1 MADLTLHVTDTPDP
15 ADLAVVS
22 EGLAAFNESDVGP
35 SGRRTLAVVLR
46 DGAGAVRGGLSGYTA
61 WGWLYV
67 QWLWLAEGWRGQG
80 LAARLLSAAEAEARA
95 RGCHGAWID
104 TFSPHALHAYA
115 RAGYAPFGRLDDF
128 PRGRARTFLQK
139 PLGPSRPGGLTR
151 MAQEIA
157 EIPAAAARFLTDNAA
172 RLADIGAA
180 LRGRDPALVATVARG
195 SSDHAA
201 SYLKYAV
208 EIAAGVP
215 VASLGPSV
223 ASVYGRPLRLGGAA
237 CIAISQSGAS
247 PDILA
252 MMQAARAAGALGIAV
267 TNTPAAPLAGAAD
280 HTLPLLAGVES
291 SVAATKTL
299 VASVLAGLALLAAWQ
314 DDAALRAAL
323 AALPETLERARAQDW
338 SALGDRLLTAN
349 SAFVLGRGP
358 GHAIAAEMALKLKET
373 CALHAEAYSAAEVL
387 HGPAAIVRAGF
398 PVLALAVQ
406 DAARESV
413 LATVERLAGQGA
425 DVFVTG
431 FDVPGARRL
440 PLPPPL
446 HPLVDPLVAVVA
458 FYGMVE
464 GLARRRGHD
473 PDAPFA
479 LNKVTLT
486 R

>member
-1 MADLTLHVTDTPDP
+1 MAELSLDITDTPDP
-15 ADLAVVS
+15 AALATLGEGLSACNDATAGPAHRRPLAV
-22 EGLAAFNESDVGP
+22 F
-35 SGRRTLAVVLR
+35 LR
-46 DGAGAVRGGLSGYTA
+46 DAAGAVQGGLWGYTA
-61 WGWLYV
+61 WGWLHV

-80 LAARLLSAAEAEARA
+80 IAARLLAAAESEAQA
-95 RGCHGAWID
+95 RGCHDAWID
-104 TFSPHALHAYA
+104 TFDPHALRACI
-115 RAGYAPFGRLDDF
+115 RAGYAPFGRLDDV
-128 PRGRARTFLQK
+128 PRGRARTFLHK
-139 PLGPSRPGGLTR
+139 RLGLPPARGRTH
-151 MAQEIA
+151 MAQELA
-157 EIPAAAARFLTDNAA
+157 HIPAVAARFLTGNAEALA
-172 RLADIGAA
+172 RIGAA
-180 LRGRDPALVATVARG
+180 LRARDPALVATVARG

-201 SYLKYAV
+201 AYLKYAV

-237 CIAISQSGAS
+237 VLAISQSGAS

-252 MMQAARAAGALGIAV
+252 MLQAARAAGALSVAI
-267 TNTPAAPLAGAAD
+267 TNTPEAPLAAAAD

-299 VASVLAGLALLAAWQ
+299 VASVLAGLALVAAWQ

-323 AALPETLERARAQDW
+323 AAVPDRLDAALAQDW
-338 SALGDRLLTAN
+338 SALADRLVAAH

-373 CALHAEAYSAAEVL
+373 CAFHAEAYSAAEVL
-387 HGPAAIVRAGF
+387 HGPAAIVRDGF

-406 DAARESV
+406 DAARDSV
-413 LATVERLAGQGA
+413 LATAERLAGQGA

-431 FDVPGARRL
+431 VDVPGARRL

-458 FYGMVE
+458 FYAMVE

-473 PDAPFA
+473 PDRPFA